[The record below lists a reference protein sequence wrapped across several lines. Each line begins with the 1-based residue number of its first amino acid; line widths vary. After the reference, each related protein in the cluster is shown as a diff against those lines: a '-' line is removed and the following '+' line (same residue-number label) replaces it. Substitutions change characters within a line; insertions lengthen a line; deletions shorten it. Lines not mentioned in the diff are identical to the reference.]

1 MTTRIMGAT
10 KVRRHFT
17 EISND
22 IGETGEP
29 LYITHH
35 RDPRAVLVGYD
46 QFERLIERLEDLE
59 DLHEIREASYE
70 LTRPLEEFMA
80 ELEEKRVLVPGQ
92 A

>member
-10 KVRRHFT
+10 EVRRHFT

-22 IGETGEP
+22 IGEAGEP

-46 QFERLIERLEDLE
+46 QF
-59 DLHEIREASYE
+59 
-70 LTRPLEEFMA
+70 
-80 ELEEKRVLVPGQ
+80 
-92 A
+92 